1 MISVSSVMNIHLN
14 SQIKFPGN
22 IKTMDITNTKV
33 CTPTALFLLLTPG
46 FLLQLPD
53 KVPFK
58 NANAFFTLKTSVH
71 AVLFHALVFML
82 AYRLVA
88 RMMNLVLTPAD
99 LVVPTVLFVLLSPG
113 VVLTIPPGK
122 SGVLTTGE
130 TSMEAMLSHTL
141 VFAVVFAL
149 LRKTFP
155 RFY

>member
-1 MISVSSVMNIHLN
+1 ML
-14 SQIKFPGN
+14 
-22 IKTMDITNTKV
+22 DITGPKV
-33 CTPTALFLLLTPG
+33 CTPASLFLLLSPG
-46 FLLQLPD
+46 LLLQLPD
-53 KVPFK
+53 KVPGMD
-58 NANAFFTLKTSVH
+58 AGALFTMKTSRN

-88 RMMNLVLTPAD
+88 RLLKISLTPAD

-113 VVLTIPPGK
+113 LLLTIPPGK
-122 SGVLTTGE
+122 GGLLVSGE
-130 TSMEAMLSHTL
+130 TSLNSMLAHTL